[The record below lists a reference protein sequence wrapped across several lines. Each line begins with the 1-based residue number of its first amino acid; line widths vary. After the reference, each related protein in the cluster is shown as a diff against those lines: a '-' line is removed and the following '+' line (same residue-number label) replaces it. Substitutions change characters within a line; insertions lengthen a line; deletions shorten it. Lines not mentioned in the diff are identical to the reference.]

1 MGMHQKNE
9 LPEGWEFVS
18 FEDVLEIN
26 PSKPPKDVVSPDTPV
41 TFVPMPAVDAVS
53 GEITD
58 PEIRPFSEVRKGYT
72 AFQNDDVIFAKITPC
87 MENGKAAVARN
98 LLNNLGFGSTEYIVF
113 RSKGAILPDYLYH
126 YIRQESY
133 RKLAESN
140 MTGSVGQKRVPKDF
154 VQYSMI
160 PLPPLSEQHRIV
172 LAIEALFA
180 RLDSTKEKLDRVPE
194 ILKKFRESV
203 LAAACD
209 GRLTEEWREEY
220 VNKEEISIF
229 FESIKKKRM
238 EYWEKENLEKFVSNG
253 KMSQNDK
260 WKQKYKA
267 PENTQNFDS
276 FTLPDEWISVTIEQ
290 IASKVTDGDHNPPK
304 RVEKGVPHLTA
315 RNIKNWEVTF
325 DNCTYISPDDFEIV
339 KTRYNPQKDDLI
351 ITCVGTIGE
360 TAIVSDNL
368 VFSADRNLAA
378 IRLTENGANP
388 RFVQYILNAPVW
400 RDIMKKGSGSTAQPH
415 LYLKDIRALT
425 IPLPPLSEQQEIVRR
440 IAALFSFADSI
451 EAKVAAARE
460 KTEKLRQ
467 SILAKAFSGELVETE
482 AEIARREGR
491 GYETAEILLER
502 IKEERGKGG
511 KKR

>member
-1 MGMHQKNE
+1 MQQKSE
-9 LPEGWEFVS
+9 LPEGWAWADMFDIFVWS
-18 FEDVLEIN
+18 NGKNLPKKNMESGNYLVYGGNGIN
-26 PSKPPKDVVSPDTPV
+26 GHHTKWLSSEECVVIGRVGANCGNVHLAKPKSW
-41 TFVPMPAVDAVS
+41 
-53 GEITD
+53 ITD
-58 PEIRPFSEVRKGYT
+58 NAIYSSWASKNVYLKYFLFFLS
-72 AFQNDDVIFAKITPC
+72 DC
-87 MENGKAAVARN
+87 N
-98 LLNNLGFGSTEYIVF
+98 LNEYASGSGQPYVSQKT
-113 RSKGAILPDYLYH
+113 
-126 YIRQESY
+126 
-133 RKLAESN
+133 LASQTI
-140 MTGSVGQKRVPKDF
+140 M
-154 VQYSMI
+154 
-160 PLPPLSEQHRIV
+160 LPPLTEQHRIV
-172 LAIEALFA
+172 SAIEALFA
-180 RLDSTKEKLDRVPE
+180 RLDATNEKLDSVLG

-209 GRLTEEWREEY
+209 GRLTEGWREKN
-220 VNKEEISIF
+220 VNKEDISIF

-238 EYWEKENLEKFVSNG
+238 ECWEKENLEKFVSNG

-315 RNIKNWEVTF
+315 RNIKNWEITF
-325 DNCTYISPDDFEIV
+325 DNCTYISPDDFEVV

-368 VFSADRNLAA
+368 VFSADRNLAV

-388 RFVQYILNAPVW
+388 RFVQYTLNAPVW

-425 IPLPPLSEQQEIVRR
+425 IPLPPFPEQEEIVRR
-440 IAALFSFADSI
+440 VDTLFAFADSI

-467 SILAKAFSGELVETE
+467 SILAKAFSGQLVETE
-482 AEIARREGR
+482 AAIAKREGR
-491 GYETAEILLER
+491 DYETAEVLLEK
-502 IKEERGKGG
+502 IKAEKGIKD
-511 KKR
+511 KKK

>member
-1 MGMHQKNE
+1 MHQKNE

-172 LAIEALFA
+172 SAIEALFA
-180 RLDSTKEKLDRVPE
+180 RLDATNEKLDRVQE

-209 GRLTEEWREEY
+209 GRLTEEWR
-220 VNKEEISIF
+220 
-229 FESIKKKRM
+229 
-238 EYWEKENLEKFVSNG
+238 KENLHCNEYFAIDEDQFNLVKQWRIPTVWSWSTLEDSCSHVVDCPHSTPKWTDIGVYCVRTSELKCGHIDFSNAKYVSEATYLERIKRLKPQEG
-253 KMSQNDK
+253 DILYSR
-260 WKQKYKA
+260 
-267 PENTQNFDS
+267 EGT
-276 FTLPDEWISVTIEQ
+276 VG
-290 IASKVTDGDHNPPK
+290 IASLVPSNVKICLGQRLMLFRTKNNLIPSFFVKVLNSP
-304 RVEKGVPHLTA
+304 
-315 RNIKNWEVTF
+315 
-325 DNCTYISPDDFEIV
+325 YIYDSV
-339 KTRYNPQKDDLI
+339 KKST
-351 ITCVGTIGE
+351 
-360 TAIVSDNL
+360 
-368 VFSADRNLAA
+368 
-378 IRLTENGANP
+378 
-388 RFVQYILNAPVW
+388 
-400 RDIMKKGSGSTAQPH
+400 MGSTAPRFNVA
-415 LYLKDIRALT
+415 DIKKFPT
-425 IPLPPLSEQQEIVRR
+425 PLPPLPEQQEIVRR
-440 IAALFSFADSI
+440 VDALFAFADSI
-451 EAKVAAARE
+451 ETKVAAARE

-491 GYETAEILLER
+491 DYETAEVLLER
-502 IKEERGKGG
+502 IKEKKGKEE
-511 KKR
+511 KRR

>member
-1 MGMHQKNE
+1 MQQKSE
-9 LPEGWEFVS
+9 LPEGWKSVS
-18 FEDVLEIN
+18 LGELVQPSKEKIEPSENPNLKYVGLEHIESHKCQIKGYGFSVDIKSTKTMFHRGDVLYGKLRPYLN
-26 PSKPPKDVVSPDTPV
+26 KVCV
-41 TFVPMPAVDAVS
+41 TNFDGVCS
-53 GEITD
+53 TD
-58 PEIRPFSEVRKGYT
+58 ILVFNATS
-72 AFQNDDVIFAKITPC
+72 N
-87 MENGKAAVARN
+87 
-98 LLNNLGFGSTEYIVF
+98 LNNYYLMRFLSTPNVVDYASNNSSGVQ
-113 RSKGAILPDYLYH
+113 LPRINFQKLS
-126 YIRQESY
+126 SY
-133 RKLAESN
+133 
-140 MTGSVGQKRVPKDF
+140 TV
-154 VQYSMI
+154 

-491 GYETAEILLER
+491 GYETAEVLIER